1 MNPEE
6 TILRI
11 KEIKS
16 ELFDL
21 SVKMATD
28 RKSYQDKLIELNG
41 LLNKGESN
49 GN

>member
-1 MNPEE
+1 MNNEQK
-6 TILRI
+6 IINL
-11 KEIKS
+11 KS

-41 LLNKGESN
+41 LLNKGEPN